1 MKLKE
6 LLLKV
11 YEGHCERLPNE
22 SDEDYLTRCGNQQ
35 FSPVGSVADR
45 SNIPLAMK
53 TKIVIP
59 NKIQERLR
67 QVEWEKMEDG
77 IKGMIKSLKL
87 IQKTNSMDDKR
98 KEIMIN
104 ALVSDIIRRLDNLRM
119 DIYDK
124 ARNIPP
130 NIK

>member
-35 FSPVGSVADR
+35 FNPIGSVADR

-53 TKIVIP
+53 KKIIIP
-59 NKIQERLR
+59 NKINEGLNNI
-67 QVEWEKMEDG
+67 EWERIQDDMDT
-77 IKGMIKSLKL
+77 MMRTLKL
-87 IQKTNSMDDKR
+87 IKKTNGGNNKR
-98 KEIMIN
+98 KELAID
-104 ALVSDIIRRLDNLRM
+104 ALTMDVMRRLDNLKS
-119 DIYDK
+119 DIKDK
-124 ARNIPP
+124 GRGNSY
-130 NIK
+130 K